1 VSSASDLAGLVSVLR
16 SFDPSEYGP
25 ETIGRLL
32 ADVRLT
38 SANLAPYINFKE
50 SGYTR
55 NLVFICDDF
64 EVTVL
69 CWSRNAMSAI
79 HDHAGQ
85 HCWFTTLE
93 GSFDVD
99 EYRRLAGGHREGY
112 ARLEQTGTLRSV
124 SVGAPDYRHGDND
137 IHRVA
142 VSPGHERAISLHVY
156 AKPLDSCLTFD
167 NDTQRCMRRVLRYD
181 TRPTRCLTVAGS

>member
-1 VSSASDLAGLVSVLR
+1 VSSASDLAGLVSVIR
-16 SFDPSEYGP
+16 SFSPSEYGP
-25 ETIGRLL
+25 ETVGRLL

-38 SANLAPYINFKE
+38 PANLAPYLNFRAG
-50 SGYTR
+50 GYTR

-64 EVTVL
+64 EVAVL
-69 CWSRNAMSAI
+69 CWSHNAVSAI

-99 EYRRLAGGHREGY
+99 EYRRLAGGLREGY
-112 ARLEQTGTLRSV
+112 ARLEQTGTLRCV
-124 SVGAPDYRHGDND
+124 SMGAPDYRHGDNE

-142 VSPGHERAISLHVY
+142 VSPDQERAISLHVY
-156 AKPLDSCLTFD
+156 AKPLNSCLTFD
-167 NDTQRCMRRVLRYD
+167 CDTQRCMERALQYD
-181 TRPTRCLTVAGS
+181 TRPTHCLTVIES